1 MTRQEASAQIGQR
14 EFTIGEI
21 LKLSAGVFFENIGK
35 WLLLSLIVY
44 LPTGFVLQLVAMNL
58 PLEDLMNAAVA
69 GETAALAHMDWT
81 PYLIYYGMQIGMS
94 LIWVLVN
101 LATAIYTDRWLQAS
115 RPAYSF
121 GETFLGAIRRW
132 PGGMVTAA
140 VLFLCVVLLVTM
152 MMFVAVTALPLIM
165 ILMVGFIMLLMAVYY
180 ISLSVTALPGER
192 WEQCLPVCRGRCPP
206 QNWQDGRSCSPD
218 DANQHGAQLCFER
231 SEFFLWTPG
240 RKYLDIQSDQR
251 AGKRDR
257 QSSDGFYGNWSNG
270 LFYQS
275 GTAGT
280 AGFCLWTAS
289 GRILMYKNFRLM
301 HTECRNGGFSIWSRI
316 RKKICRIG
324 GSCRSWNG

>member
-21 LKLSAGVFFENIGK
+21 LKLSAGLFFENIGK
-35 WLLLSLIVY
+35 WLLLSMIVY

-69 GETAALAHMDWT
+69 GETAALAHVDWT

-101 LATAIYTDRWLQAS
+101 LATAIDTDRWLQAS
-115 RPAYSF
+115 RPVYSF

-165 ILMVGFIMLLMAVYY
+165 ILMVGFILLLMAVYY
-180 ISLSVTALPGER
+180 ISLSVTALRGKMGLGAYRYAAAVVRRRMGKTVGLVFLMMLINMALSYVLSALSSSFGMLAENIWVFSLISALVSVIANLPMAFMGIGVTVYFINQEQLGQPGSAFN
-192 WEQCLPVCRGRCPP
+192 QLP
-206 QNWQDGRSCSPD
+206 
-218 DANQHGAQLCFER
+218 
-231 SEFFLWTPG
+231 
-240 RKYLDIQSDQR
+240 
-251 AGKRDR
+251 
-257 QSSDGFYGNWSNG
+257 
-270 LFYQS
+270 
-275 GTAGT
+275 
-280 AGFCLWTAS
+280 
-289 GRILMYKNFRLM
+289 
-301 HTECRNGGFSIWSRI
+301 GGF
-316 RKKICRIG
+316 
-324 GSCRSWNG
+324 

>member
-132 PGGMVTAA
+132 PAGMVTAA

-165 ILMVGFIMLLMAVYY
+165 ILMVGFIMLLLAVYY
-180 ISLSVTALPGER
+180 ISLSVTALRGKMGISAYRYAAVVVRRRIGKTVGLVLLMMLINMALSYVLSALSSSFGLLAGNIWIFSLISALVSVIANLPMAFMGIGVTVYFINQEQLGQPGSVFG
-192 WEQCLPVCRGRCPP
+192 QLP
-206 QNWQDGRSCSPD
+206 
-218 DANQHGAQLCFER
+218 
-231 SEFFLWTPG
+231 
-240 RKYLDIQSDQR
+240 
-251 AGKRDR
+251 
-257 QSSDGFYGNWSNG
+257 
-270 LFYQS
+270 
-275 GTAGT
+275 
-280 AGFCLWTAS
+280 
-289 GRILMYKNFRLM
+289 
-301 HTECRNGGFSIWSRI
+301 GGF
-316 RKKICRIG
+316 
-324 GSCRSWNG
+324 